1 MSLPIAEKKSSP
13 EYDDDIMREKTDEMI
28 RLVADAVER
37 KNHMPIYQ
45 FSDLGTLPYSRSLGI
60 KRMGCHSG
68 QRKLLL
74 TEIEFLTCCAADSEF
89 ILYVGSA
96 PCEKLPALLEMF
108 VDKKFLLVDP
118 NFHTF
123 HAPDAKVQIVYQN
136 VDRVSGK
143 TVSNLRNDLK
153 LANRAKQS
161 TEDKK
166 RLQNARL
173 QVHPTMYR
181 HAYTGDMS
189 LVADPTH
196 SGQMKE
202 IQRMFET
209 ENYKSLVKD
218 IISGDS
224 RVYII
229 QDYMTEALCQLI
241 RESIRIADTTFA
253 HPTNLC
259 FISDLRSNFF
269 SSESPIDLDFIW
281 NDALQLIFLKQL
293 QPNFSMLKF
302 HPPYMEYDVSLPLI
316 KEMESGG
323 TRHGMFPILAA
334 DFKTC
339 KEIYGLDFLN
349 VYKAQDHKH
358 VYFRSSNIWLQ
369 AWAPTSSSEARLII
383 SKEDINAPYQ
393 EYDAR
398 IWDDKFQ
405 YNRMMRGYAYYGA
418 FYEQIKDMSGH
429 IYDGCYD
436 CAIEIIILL
445 NYAFRNQIHSG
456 TSTIN
461 VPHLIELLKTKNG
474 KELLISL
481 KDRINSIVIY
491 SICAKSSFHGQLTR
505 PLNGVVFYEH
515 KYVPSGSWINQIR
528 IKGNLVTRKKIV
540 QYSSAGKTTD
550 ARVTP
555 GTRFALADNVGEI
568 SKASQ
573 EKYIHASNF

>member
-1 MSLPIAEKKSSP
+1 MSSIADNKSTS
-13 EYDDDIMREKTDEMI
+13 ESKDDVMREKTDEMV
-28 RLVADAVER
+28 RLVADVVER
-37 KNHMPIYQ
+37 KDHAPIYQ
-45 FSDLGTLPYSRSLGI
+45 FSDLGTLPYSKSLGI

-89 ILYVGSA
+89 IIYVGSA

-136 VDRVSGK
+136 VDRVSAK
-143 TVSNLRNDLK
+143 TVSNLRSDMK
-153 LANRAKQS
+153 IANRERQ
-161 TEDKK
+161 TIEDKK
-166 RLQNARL
+166 RLRNARL
-173 QVHPTMYR
+173 QDRPIMYR
-181 HAYTGDMS
+181 HEYTGDMS
-189 LVADPTH
+189 LINDPTH
-196 SGQMKE
+196 ASQMKM
-202 IQRMFET
+202 IQRTFET
-209 ENYKSLVKD
+209 ENYKSLAKD
-218 IISGDS
+218 IVSGDS

-229 QDYMTEALCQLI
+229 QDYMSDALCQLI
-241 RESIRIADTTFA
+241 RESIRIADTTSER
-253 HPTNLC
+253 PINLC
-259 FISDLRSNFF
+259 FISDLRSRFF
-269 SSESPIDLDFIW
+269 SSDSPIDLDFIW
-281 NDALQLIFLKQL
+281 NDAIQLIFLKQL

-302 HPPYMEYDVSLPLI
+302 HPPYMEYDSSIPLI

-323 TRHGMFPILAA
+323 TRNSMFPILAT

-339 KEIYGLDFLN
+339 KEMYGLDFLE
-349 VYKAQDHKH
+349 VYKAQHHKH

-383 SKEDINAPYQ
+383 SKDDINAPYQ

-405 YNRMMRGYAYYGA
+405 YSRMMRGYAYYGA
-418 FYEQIKDMSGH
+418 FYEQIKDIPGH

-445 NYAFRNQIHSG
+445 NYAFRNLIQSG
-456 TSTIN
+456 TASIN
-461 VPHLIELLKTKNG
+461 ISRLIEMLRTKAG

-481 KDRINSIVIY
+481 NDRINSIVIY

-505 PLNGVVFYEH
+505 PLKGIVFYEH
-515 KYVPSGSWINQIR
+515 KYVPSGKNWINQIR
-528 IKGNLVTRKKIV
+528 VKGNTVTRKKIV
-540 QYSSAGKTTD
+540 EYHTSGKSSTF
-550 ARVTP
+550 RVTP
-555 GTRFALADNVGEI
+555 GSRFALADNVEEI
-568 SKASQ
+568 SKREQ
-573 EKYIHASNF
+573 DKYIRASNI